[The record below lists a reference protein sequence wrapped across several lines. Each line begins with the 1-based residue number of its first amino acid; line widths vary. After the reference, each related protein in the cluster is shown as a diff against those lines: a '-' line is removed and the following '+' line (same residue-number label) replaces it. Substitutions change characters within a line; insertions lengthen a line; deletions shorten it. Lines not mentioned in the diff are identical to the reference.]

1 MMMLRRRKITM
12 LGMMMRRMGMVRKRN
27 EVAEDDVVEMR
38 WRMMILRMMT

>member
-1 MMMLRRRKITM
+1 M